1 MLSKNKIK
9 FFNSLK
15 LRKFRIKHNL
25 FIAEG
30 EKLVFEILQSQI
42 KPKFIITS
50 KIQKFETLTDSNTEI
65 IEADISEIK
74 KISQLVTPPA
84 TIGIF
89 NIPDYNLDIKEIENS
104 LTIFCDDIQNPGNL
118 GTIIRT
124 ADWFGIKNVLCSEN
138 SADIYNSKTVQATM
152 GAIASVRV
160 HYVNK
165 IKFFSS
171 LNKALPVY
179 GTFLNGKNIYETEL
193 CNRGIIIIGNEG
205 KGISDETEQFVT
217 ERLFIPSFNTDNK
230 TTESLNAAL
239 ATAVICSEFRRR

>member
-1 MLSKNKIK
+1 MLSKNEIK

-30 EKLVFEILQSQI
+30 EKLVFELLQSQI
-42 KPKFIITS
+42 KPKIIFTS
-50 KIQKFETLTDSNTEI
+50 KIQEFRNLTDLNAEI
-65 IEADISEIK
+65 IEVGIPEIK
-74 KISQLVTPPA
+74 KISQLVTPPT

-89 NIPDYNLDIKEIENS
+89 NIPDYILDIKEIESS

-124 ADWFGIKNVLCSEN
+124 ADWFGIKNVLCSEH
-138 SADIYNSKTVQATM
+138 SADIYNPKTVQATM

-165 IKFFSS
+165 IIFFSS
-171 LNKALPVY
+171 LNKVLPIY
-179 GTFLNGKNIYETEL
+179 GTFLKGKNIYETDL
-193 CNRGIIIIGNEG
+193 SDKGIIIIGNEG
-205 KGISDETEQFVT
+205 KGISCETEQFVT

-230 TTESLNAAL
+230 SAESLNAAV